1 MASQSE
7 LELLDSP
14 ELPLKQRDKYS
25 QKGGVNLD
33 AREDIKKGLLLLREL
48 AAETDS
54 ETIKQDIDL
63 LIGVT
68 LQLVTELTNRNAAL
82 AKQCQ
87 PRKAK
92 PPKASPA
99 SGPKK
104 PKLQPSSTDT
114 PSSPNDA
121 EVRSQGRSRI
131 MQGVHQAEPSLADQQ
146 RALRQQTYDP
156 QNDDVAFAKA
166 ARAMSR

>member
-1 MASQSE
+1 M
-7 LELLDSP
+7 
-14 ELPLKQRDKYS
+14 
-25 QKGGVNLD
+25 D
-33 AREDIKKGLLLLREL
+33 ARVEIKQGLMLLAQL
-48 AAETDS
+48 AAESDS

-68 LQLVTELTNRNAAL
+68 LRLVTELTNRNAAL

-87 PRKAK
+87 SRKAK
-92 PPKASPA
+92 TPKASPV

-104 PKLQPSSTDT
+104 PKPQPSSADS
-114 PSSPNDA
+114 PNIPNDA
-121 EVRSQGRSRI
+121 EDRPQTKSRI
-131 MQGVHQAEPSLADQQ
+131 MQGAHQADPSLADQQ
-146 RALRQQTYDP
+146 RELRHQIYGA

>member
-1 MASQSE
+1 M
-7 LELLDSP
+7 
-14 ELPLKQRDKYS
+14 
-25 QKGGVNLD
+25 D
-33 AREDIKKGLLLLREL
+33 ARDEIKQGLMLLAQL
-48 AAETDS
+48 AAESDS

-68 LQLVTELTNRNAAL
+68 LQLIAKLTNRNAAL

-92 PPKASPA
+92 PPKASPV

-104 PKLQPSSTDT
+104 PKPQQSSTDIPKT
-114 PSSPNDA
+114 QNDA
-121 EVRSQGRSRI
+121 EDRPKTKSRI
-131 MQGVHQAEPSLADQQ
+131 MQGAHQADPSLADQQ
-146 RALRQQTYDP
+146 RELRHQIYGA